1 MLIGLFAVAFADV
14 SHLKGN
20 YNYPKPAAS
29 QSVSQIAIPSSN
41 SIPDVIGKQSAALNR
56 EYLPSVQVASS
67 NNNQVFVTSPTTVQ
81 PIISKPKNLFRDY
94 LPPVQINSFLDSPSE
109 VHAKIEATTGRVV
122 VISSSAPQITTSKPV
137 THASVSTS
145 KYVTSVPSLVSI
157 SGQGS
162 IIVPKVVDFST
173 SAAPVIITGSPSTI
187 APVTSGYKYVTP
199 DLSVQGSNVVQ
210 QTNGYKY
217 PAGDPS
223 LISIPGQG
231 SKLIGSESIASPST
245 VIPSHSL
252 GVDGYKYKIPKVAFN
267 SRK

>member
-1 MLIGLFAVAFADV
+1 MLIGLFAVTFADV

-29 QSVSQIAIPSSN
+29 QSVSQITIPSN

-56 EYLPSVQVASS
+56 QYLPSVEVASS

-81 PIISKPKNLFRDY
+81 PIITKPKKLIRDY
-94 LPPVQINSFLDSPSE
+94 LPPAPVLINMILGSPSE
-109 VHAKIEATTGRVV
+109 VHNKIETTTGRVV
-122 VISSSAPQITTSKPV
+122 VISSSAAPIKITTSKPV
-137 THASVSTS
+137 THTSVSSTNGY

-162 IIVPKVVDFST
+162 VIIPKVVDFST
-173 SAAPVIITGSPSTI
+173 SAAPIIITGSPSTI
-187 APVTSGYKYVTP
+187 APVTS
-199 DLSVQGSNVVQ
+199 
-210 QTNGYKY
+210 QTSGYKY

-223 LISIPGQG
+223 LVVISGQG
-231 SKLIGSESIASPST
+231 SKIIGSESIASPST
-245 VIPSHSL
+245 VVPSHSL
-252 GVDGYKYKIPKVAFN
+252 GVDGYKYKIPKIAFN

>member
-56 EYLPSVQVASS
+56 QYLPSVEVASS

-81 PIISKPKNLFRDY
+81 PIITKPKKLIRDY
-94 LPPVQINSFLDSPSE
+94 LPPAPVLINMILGSPSE
-109 VHAKIEATTGRVV
+109 VHNKIETTTGRVV
-122 VISSSAPQITTSKPV
+122 VISSSAAPIKITTSKPV
-137 THASVSTS
+137 THTSVSSTNGY

-162 IIVPKVVDFST
+162 VIIPKVVDFST
-173 SAAPVIITGSPSTI
+173 SAAPIIITGSPSTI
-187 APVTSGYKYVTP
+187 APVTSQTSGYKYEAGP
-199 DLSVQGSNVVQ
+199 VV
-210 QTNGYKY
+210 
-217 PAGDPS
+217 
-223 LISIPGQG
+223 ISGQG
-231 SKLIGSESIASPST
+231 SKIIGSESIASPST
-245 VIPSHSL
+245 VVPSHSL
-252 GVDGYKYKIPKVAFN
+252 GVDGYKYKIPKIAFN